1 MTLRRISGGQHLLE
15 LSAGKRLGGEKNK
28 ELKRMR
34 YKLIGFKGKREL
46 GPLRDRKGEIII
58 FKTEESAITTAQTES
73 MQMENAGVRFE
84 VVPIE

>member
-1 MTLRRISGGQHLLE
+1 
-15 LSAGKRLGGEKNK
+15 
-28 ELKRMR
+28 MR

>member
-1 MTLRRISGGQHLLE
+1 LRRISGGQHLLE

>member
-1 MTLRRISGGQHLLE
+1 
-15 LSAGKRLGGEKNK
+15 
-28 ELKRMR
+28 MR

-58 FKTEESAITTAQTES
+58 FKTEEAAITTAQTES
-73 MQMENAGVRFE
+73 MQMENTGVRLE

>member
-1 MTLRRISGGQHLLE
+1 
-15 LSAGKRLGGEKNK
+15 
-28 ELKRMR
+28 MR

-46 GPLRDRKGEIII
+46 GPLRDRKGEMLV
-58 FKTEESAITTAQTES
+58 FLTEESAITTAQTES